1 MKMSRGAALVGAGL
15 LVTGCVNLSRSQ
27 AVAPLA
33 GEVAQ
38 TGRVDE
44 IVLLSAPE
52 TVSPEFAGIF
62 QQRVKAKLD
71 ACAKGE
77 RPLRLEA
84 SVERLT
90 RTNPVVTAVLAGAN
104 VLRGTARLVDSSS
117 GEPAGEYQI
126 GRTVV
131 GGRVGAI
138 VMAQSEEQLSDAFG
152 DELCKQAF
160 AAQAPTAP

>member
-1 MKMSRGAALVGAGL
+1 MRLAVVMAAGL
-15 LVTGCVNLSRSQ
+15 LLSGCVNLSRSQ
-27 AVAPLA
+27 AVAPLT
-33 GEVAQ
+33 GEM
-38 TGRVDE
+38 TLGGRVEE
-44 IVLLSAPE
+44 IVLLNAPE

-62 QQRVKAKLD
+62 QARVKARLD
-71 ACAKGE
+71 ACAMGA

-90 RTNPVVTAVLAGAN
+90 RTNPVITAVVAGAN
-104 VLRGTARLVDSSS
+104 VLRGTARLVDATT
-117 GEPAGEYQI
+117 GEAAGEYQI

-138 VMAQSEEQLSDAFG
+138 AMAQSEEQLSDAFG

-160 AAQAPTAP
+160 AAQAPAAP